1 MDYENCRRNRRK
13 ARRLILV
20 AVPST
25 EFTARATDI
34 PGLLIFDVSYVG
46 DDRGY
51 FQEKY
56 QKSKLVAAGMP
67 ETFDVVQNSL
77 SYNKEAG
84 VTRGFHAEPWDK
96 YISVVTG
103 KVFAAYVD
111 LRRGDSFGR
120 VVTVEINPTVTV
132 FLPQGVA
139 NSFQTLEPDTFYL
152 YSVSAHWSA
161 DNYDK
166 YCFVNLAD
174 EQLAVS
180 WPIPL
185 DTAVVSERDRNHPR
199 LSDITPMEV
208 QLI

>member
-1 MDYENCRRNRRK
+1 M
-13 ARRLILV
+13 A
-20 AVPST
+20 APTT
-25 EFTARATDI
+25 EFTGHTTNI
-34 PGLLIFDVSYVG
+34 PGLIIFDVTYIG
-46 DDRGY
+46 DERGY

-56 QKSKLVAAGMP
+56 QKAKLVEAGLP
-67 ETFDVVQNSL
+67 ESFDVVQNSL
-77 SYNKEAG
+77 SYNKERG

-111 LRRGDSFGR
+111 LRKGSTFGKL
-120 VVTVEINPTVTV
+120 VTVEITLNKAV

-139 NSFQTLEPDTFYL
+139 NAFQTLEPETYYL

-174 EQLAVS
+174 PNINVP
-180 WPIPL
+180 WPISL
-185 DTAVVSERDRNHPR
+185 DKAIISERDHNHPM
-199 LSDITPMEV
+199 LSSIKPMEV
-208 QLI
+208 S